1 MIIALENAKYELQN
15 FRNDVKELGNA
26 LRIDELKNEVAELE
40 KKTFEPEFWSD
51 QDNSTKTLQKIKQ
64 MKDKIEKY
72 EALKGKLEDTI
83 MMTEMAIEENDESL
97 TEEILHDKEEIQ
109 KNIYYMI
116 KLNFEDTEDIFER
129 ITPLFI
135 NDNKT
140 FKNKIDS
147 LIKKI
152 GPDYVN
158 IIESDLGLLEEL
170 I

>member
-1 MIIALENAKYELQN
+1 MI
-15 FRNDVKELGNA
+15 D
-26 LRIDELKNEVAELE
+26 
-40 KKTFEPEFWSD
+40 FE
-51 QDNSTKTLQKIKQ
+51 
-64 MKDKIEKY
+64 KIEQIY
-72 EALKGKLEDTI
+72 G
-83 MMTEMAIEENDESL
+83 
-97 TEEILHDKEEIQ
+97 EEILQELIENKEEIQ

>member
-1 MIIALENAKYELQN
+1 MI
-15 FRNDVKELGNA
+15 D
-26 LRIDELKNEVAELE
+26 
-40 KKTFEPEFWSD
+40 FE
-51 QDNSTKTLQKIKQ
+51 
-64 MKDKIEKY
+64 KIEQIY
-72 EALKGKLEDTI
+72 G
-83 MMTEMAIEENDESL
+83 
-97 TEEILHDKEEIQ
+97 EEILQELIENKEEIQ

-147 LIKKI
+147 IIKKI

-170 I
+170 IW

>member
-1 MIIALENAKYELQN
+1 MI
-15 FRNDVKELGNA
+15 D
-26 LRIDELKNEVAELE
+26 
-40 KKTFEPEFWSD
+40 FE
-51 QDNSTKTLQKIKQ
+51 
-64 MKDKIEKY
+64 KIEQIY
-72 EALKGKLEDTI
+72 GK
-83 MMTEMAIEENDESL
+83 
-97 TEEILHDKEEIQ
+97 EILQELIENKEEIQ